1 MFPAPAGMNRS
12 PRRDSPRDPATN
24 SCPQGTNL
32 HRKQSGH
39 VVVGPTPLRKVAGE
53 RHPATTC
60 DDGYTK
66 ENKGKS
72 MERNDEPRLAVL
84 IDADNTAPKWAE
96 AIFEEIATLGEANVR
111 RIYGDF
117 SGPHLRGWEKKL
129 AGLAV
134 VPHQQFAYTKG
145 KNSSD
150 IALVIEAMDLMHTGR
165 FDGFVLVS
173 SDSDFARLASRLR
186 EQGLQVYGI
195 GKTNTPEAFR
205 KACKRFIFV
214 ENLLGDAE
222 DSRQNESV
230 GETSGA
236 KESTT
241 PSVPGAPAQ
250 QAPPAA
256 PSKAEAVETVQKQ
269 PPTKAVPLIRAAM
282 RSHDDDWVPLSVIG
296 SHVRAANPEF
306 DPRTYG
312 CAKLVDLMEKTG
324 QFQVKRNEVPV
335 RARMKRLQ

>member
-1 MFPAPAGMNRS
+1 
-12 PRRDSPRDPATN
+12 
-24 SCPQGTNL
+24 
-32 HRKQSGH
+32 
-39 VVVGPTPLRKVAGE
+39 
-53 RHPATTC
+53 
-60 DDGYTK
+60 
-66 ENKGKS
+66 
-72 MERNDEPRLAVL
+72 MERSDEPRLAVL
-84 IDADNTAPKWAE
+84 IDADNTAAKWAD
-96 AIFEEIATLGEANVR
+96 AIFEEIATLGEASVR

-117 SGPHLRGWEKKL
+117 SGPHLRSWEKKL

-134 VPHQQFAYTKG
+134 IPHQQFAYTKG

-150 IALVIEAMDLMHTGR
+150 IALVIDAMDLMHTGR

-186 EQGLQVYGI
+186 EQGLQVFGI
-195 GKTNTPEAFR
+195 GRTNTPEAFR

-214 ENLLGDAE
+214 ENLLGDGSGPVE
-222 DSRQNESV
+222 PV
-230 GETSGA
+230 GDGPKK
-236 KESTT
+236 KESTAPSEAGT
-241 PSVPGAPAQ
+241 PAREAL
-250 QAPPAA
+250 PAA
-256 PSKAEAVETVQKQ
+256 PDKEEAVEAVQKQ

-312 CAKLVDLMEKTG
+312 CTKLVDLMEKTG